1 MEDLSAHPQGFLPA
15 LGPHGHDHELLNVHV
30 VGGVGPAVED
40 VHHRHGEGLGI
51 DAAQVSVQRQP
62 QALAGGLGAGQGG
75 PQNGVGPQAAL
86 VGGAVQLDEELVD
99 VGLIQDVQADEGLGD
114 VMVDIL
120 HGLGGT
126 LAQVTGRVA
135 IPELTG
141 LILPGGGAGGHSG
154 PTHGAVVQGD
164 FHFHRG
170 VAPGVQDFPAQ
181 NVNDFNHLLHVHLL
195 LLL

>member
-1 MEDLSAHPQGFLPA
+1 M
-15 LGPHGHDHELLNVHV
+15 
-30 VGGVGPAVED
+30 
-40 VHHRHGEGLGI
+40 
-51 DAAQVSVQRQP
+51 
-62 QALAGGLGAGQGG
+62 ALAPRRL
-75 PQNGVGPQAAL
+75 L
-86 VGGAVQLDEELVD
+86 LGGAVQLDEELVD

-141 LILPGGGAGGHSG
+141 PAYVPGGGAGGHTAD
-154 PTHGAVVQGD
+154 PGAVVQGD

-181 NVNDFNHLLHVHLL
+181 NVNDSIICFMFICSFCCDSPKAGPGGRAVS
-195 LLL
+195 